1 MQCESQNLTDK
12 KYFNLHSSGISEY
25 NFVDIVKFIC
35 AILVVSIHVVPFGS
49 SDDQILKLLNYGIK
63 NCFSRIAVPLFF
75 VMSGFFLY
83 RKTSV
88 GNFSLLPT
96 KAYISKLFRLYMIWT
111 VIYFP
116 FRIKSILVNGKG
128 IVHGIFLYIRDIV
141 FTGSHFHLWYF
152 PALIFSVVIISYL
165 LSRKIEL
172 KRILSVAALFYAIG
186 LLAQSWFG
194 IIIPLRE
201 NVPELWAVLKVLEKI
216 IVTTRNGLFDGFLFV
231 GVGAYFAFYG
241 FKIQKKTA
249 FIGFVASY
257 ILMFIEAF
265 VVKYFN
271 FVREYDMYVFL
282 VPLTFFAFILVLNCR
297 IPNNII
303 YKKIRVLS
311 SLIFYIHPCV
321 NRFIIKIFNLIEFNI
336 AKTCL
341 MFLMTVIVSIGL
353 SYLIYSISQRSH
365 FMWLK
370 RLYS

>member
-1 MQCESQNLTDK
+1 MPDKQCYNC
-12 KYFNLHSSGISEY
+12 HSSEIIEY
-25 NFVDIVKFIC
+25 NFVDIVKFLC

-49 SDDQILKLLNYGIK
+49 SDDQILKLLNFGIK

-83 RKTSV
+83 RKMSV
-88 GNFSLLPT
+88 ENFSLLPT
-96 KAYISKLFRLYMIWT
+96 KAYIIKLFRLYMIWT

-116 FRIKSILVNGKG
+116 FRIKSILTNGKG
-128 IVHGIFLYIRDIV
+128 IVHGIFKYIKDIV

-152 PALIFSVVIISYL
+152 PALILSVAIISYL

-201 NVPELWAVLKVLEKI
+201 NVPELWAILKVLGKI
-216 IVTTRNGLFDGFLFV
+216 IVTTRNGLFEGLLFV

-249 FIGFVASY
+249 FICFVASY

-282 VPLTFFAFILVLNCR
+282 VPLTFFAFILVLNWR
-297 IPNNII
+297 IPSNNSI
-303 YKKIRVLS
+303 YKKIRILS

-321 NRFIIKIFNLIEFNI
+321 KRFIIKIFNLIEFNI

-341 MFLMTVIVSIGL
+341 LFLMTVIVSVGL
-353 SYLIYSISQRSH
+353 SYLIYSISQRLH